1 MHTDLLSSLRLE
13 SSGVPIYV
21 QLREQILRQ
30 LGAGVLA
37 AGDQMPTM
45 REVAVALKIDLNTVR
60 HAYDELERTG
70 AIKLVRGRGS
80 FVAKPPQ
87 VTSARAQQAQMDGLA
102 KQVLATAANMGID
115 PVALAHRITALAKQ
129 KE

>member
-1 MHTDLLSSLRLE
+1 MHTDLLDTLRLE

-60 HAYDELERTG
+60 HAYDELERMG
-70 AIKLVRGRGS
+70 AITLVRGRGS
-80 FVAKPPQ
+80 FVAKPPPLMG
-87 VTSARAQQAQMDGLA
+87 ARARQVQIDGLA
-102 KQVLATAANMGID
+102 KQVLATAATMGVD
-115 PVALAHRITALAKQ
+115 PVAVADRIAALAKQ

>member
-37 AGDQMPTM
+37 VGDQMPTM

-115 PVALAHRITALAKQ
+115 PVALADRITALAKQ